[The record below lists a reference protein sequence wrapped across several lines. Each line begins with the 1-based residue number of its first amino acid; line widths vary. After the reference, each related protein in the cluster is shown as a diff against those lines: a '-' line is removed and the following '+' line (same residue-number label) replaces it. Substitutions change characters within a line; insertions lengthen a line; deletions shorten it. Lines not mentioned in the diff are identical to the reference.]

1 MKGLVIIFLIINLL
15 NQLIGIEAILNGL
28 NGTSSGLQ
36 VYPGGT
42 YHYGPSILIDD
53 NDDGLIHMWTCS
65 QGTGSTQWDVIRYH
79 YSNDHGHPMK

>member
-1 MKGLVIIFLIINLL
+1 VIIFLIINLL

-28 NGTSSGLQ
+28 NSTSSGLQ

-53 NDDGLIHMWTCS
+53 NDDGVIHM
-65 QGTGSTQWDVIRYH
+65 
-79 YSNDHGHPMK
+79 